1 MIGHLSATG
10 AGATERRRIRPRDSN
25 HAVAVLERKA
35 GKWPVA
41 IITRLSV
48 TLEMPMFNCAGF
60 ADRASGEEAYEPD
73 HFGRQSFSDCC

>member
-1 MIGHLSATG
+1 
-10 AGATERRRIRPRDSN
+10 
-25 HAVAVLERKA
+25 VAVLERKA

-73 HFGRQSFSDCC
+73 HFGRQSFSDCF